1 MRDENGPGWI
11 LKWVTLS
18 KRQTSTVPLTQVR
31 RYQFHEAEACG
42 RVRARARKGWRE
54 DGWRAGMVWLQKRGP
69 LSRWWRTRGC
79 DVRLLLYV

>member
-42 RVRARARKGWRE
+42 REGEERMERRRVESGHGLATEKRTVESVVE
-54 DGWRAGMVWLQKRGP
+54 D
-69 LSRWWRTRGC
+69 
-79 DVRLLLYV
+79 